1 MRQVASKKN
10 HRTQLAI
17 LAIVIS
23 VFALSLGDAVIKAT
37 GATLPL
43 WQMYVLRSGIA
54 LPVLLVIHLKR
65 GPNRIESIRI
75 ESMLWVFIRSVLL
88 VVMWLCYYVA
98 LPIMPLSLAAAAYY
112 TAPIFIIILTAVGT
126 RKVPSFFAFVA
137 IILGFC
143 GVIFILRPETTAF
156 SLVSLLPVVA
166 AFLYALAMVLTSVK
180 CRSDDPI
187 ALVIALNIAFVVGG
201 CILGLWSGAEN
212 SFVFGAW
219 VPINIT
225 LLAVVVILAVT
236 SIVGSIGA
244 AIAYQDGP
252 PATIAAF
259 DYTYLVFSLIWGL
272 LFFSEMPEWVALIG
286 IVLIFLAG
294 ILSLYSSSDTN

>member
-43 WQMYVLRSGIA
+43 WQMYVMRSGIA
-54 LPVLLVIHLKR
+54 LPVLLLIYLIR
-65 GPNRIESIRI
+65 GSNRI

-112 TAPIFIIILTAVGT
+112 TAPIFIIILTVVGT
-126 RKVPSFFAFVA
+126 RKVPNLFAFVA

-143 GVIFILRPETTAF
+143 GVIFILRPETSAF

-187 ALVIALNIAFVVGG
+187 ALAIALNIAFVVGG
-201 CILGLWSGAEN
+201 CILGLWSGADD

-219 VPINIT
+219 VSIDT
-225 LLAVVVILAVT
+225 ELLAVVVILAVT

-244 AIAYQDGP
+244 AIAYQNGP